1 MSEFSD
7 YAETA
12 ILNATLNGVALAG
25 VSPFIALATADL
37 SDANTTANEAGAGFP
52 SYARQAA
59 TFNVNG
65 NSASNTAAIS
75 FPAFDGASAAT
86 YTHIGIYDAVS
97 AGNLLYHTPMNF
109 AKTLTNG
116 DVITFSAG
124 SVTVT
129 LD

>member
-1 MSEFSD
+1 MSEFSN

-37 SDANTTANEAGAGFP
+37 GDGNTTANEAGAGFP
-52 SYARQAA
+52 AYARQSA
-59 TFNVNG
+59 TFTVSS
-65 NSASNTAAIS
+65 NSASNAAAIS
-75 FPAFDGASAAT
+75 FPAFDGSAAAT
-86 YTHIGIYDAVS
+86 YTHIGIYDA
-97 AGNLLYHTPMNF
+97 ATEGNLLYHTPMNF